1 MYITNHNWRIEELCL
16 MLLVYQS
23 LSKLQPQSICL
34 SFIQKKV
41 WIVSL
46 KQFLGIVVS
55 YAAHLVIVQN
65 LINAW
70 CFKYWDGNKPSDDNH
85 VLSELV
91 APTNTNSMCLKQYF
105 QLRCILYR
113 TGYLSTSLSNALY
126 AMMLVYLVLLDKLV
140 MTPCPLYSHFRC
152 SAKSL
157 PYNFF
162 WLYIYCWG
170 NLLHLL

>member
-1 MYITNHNWRIEELCL
+1 

-23 LSKLQPQSICL
+23 LSKLKPQSGCL
-34 SFIQKKV
+34 TFIPKKV

-55 YAAHLVIVQN
+55 YAAPLVIVQN
-65 LINAW
+65 LTNAW
-70 CFKYWDGNKPSDDNH
+70 WFKDWDWNKPSDDNN

-91 APTNTNSMCLKQYF
+91 APTNTNSLCLKQYF

-113 TGYLSTSLSNALY
+113 TGYLSTSLSNVLY